1 MLRNTSKLK
10 SLKIGVFGF
19 SPQILRVWKSVEDS
33 LPNFYPKFRPI
44 WASIL
49 ISLLLTK
56 DVGIWGSQVDHR
68 VLDPTSHFVWTLG
81 FCLLSPDLAS

>member
-1 MLRNTSKLK
+1 M
-10 SLKIGVFGF
+10 G
-19 SPQILRVWKSVEDS
+19 DS
-33 LPNFYPKFRPI
+33 LPYFYPKPRPV

-49 ISLLLTK
+49 ISLLLMK

-81 FCLLSPDLAS
+81 FCLLSPELAS